1 VTWIFKRNE
10 VKNSYQTYENYRI
23 FVQNLMLMNLH
34 ENIGHDVV
42 ELTGYE
48 IERNKPMP
56 NRIHGTIQTQI
67 TFLLMTAY
75 GDKFGFPNEL
85 SLDTA
90 PPSTPD
96 ICIYPKRKVDI
107 KTVAAKEKEVP
118 LTTIEIISPS
128 QSVNE
133 LMHKAWDI
141 YFPLGV
147 KSAWIV
153 LPEFKA
159 IQVVMPD
166 DQKHYFDSGT
176 LTDPATGIQISIEK
190 VFEDLL

>member
-1 VTWIFKRNE
+1 
-10 VKNSYQTYENYRI
+10 
-23 FVQNLMLMNLH
+23 MLH
-34 ENIGHDVV
+34 E
-42 ELTGYE
+42 ELHTAPDIAEPAYLSDYE

-56 NRIHGTIQTQI
+56 NIIHGAVQTAI
-67 TFLLMTAY
+67 SVLLKALY
-75 GDKFGFPNEL
+75 GNKFMFISEL
-85 SLDTA
+85 SLDST

-96 ICIYPKRKVDI
+96 ICIYPKRKLDVR
-107 KTVAAKEKEVP
+107 TVTAREKEVP

-147 KSAWIV
+147 NSAWIV
-153 LPEFKA
+153 VPELKG
-159 IQVVMPD
+159 IHIVLPD
-166 DQKHYFDSGT
+166 DTNFFFNTGM
-176 LTDPATGIQISIEK
+176 LTDPATGIEIPVTQ

>member
-1 VTWIFKRNE
+1 MFI
-10 VKNSYQTYENYRI
+10 S
-23 FVQNLMLMNLH
+23 
-34 ENIGHDVV
+34 
-42 ELTGYE
+42 
-48 IERNKPMP
+48 
-56 NRIHGTIQTQI
+56 
-67 TFLLMTAY
+67 
-75 GDKFGFPNEL
+75 EL
-85 SLDTA
+85 SLDST

-96 ICIYPKRKVDI
+96 ICIYPKRKLDVR
-107 KTVAAKEKEVP
+107 TVAAREKDVP

-153 LPEFKA
+153 VPELKG
-159 IQVVMPD
+159 IHIVLPD
-166 DQKHYFDSGT
+166 DTNFFFNTGM
-176 LTDPATGIQISIEK
+176 LTDPATGIEIPVEK